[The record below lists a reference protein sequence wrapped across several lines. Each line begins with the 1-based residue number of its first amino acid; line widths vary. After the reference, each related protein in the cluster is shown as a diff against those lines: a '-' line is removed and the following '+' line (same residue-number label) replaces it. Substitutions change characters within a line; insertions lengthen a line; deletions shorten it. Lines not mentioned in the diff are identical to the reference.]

1 MALVVWGAGC
11 DHFWWLVCHD
21 LRLVVCGADCNNN
34 TEDKLGEETRKE
46 VKQETASSAESIRTS
61 QVIKGS
67 SNNLRA
73 KRMQRIKELKSF
85 SL

>member
-1 MALVVWGAGC
+1 MCEEESSSDSPGLPPLLSDYLVNMS
-11 DHFWWLVCHD
+11 
-21 LRLVVCGADCNNN
+21 NNN

-67 SNNLRA
+67 SNNIRA

>member
-1 MALVVWGAGC
+1 MQVEEESSSDSPGLPPLLSDYLVNMS
-11 DHFWWLVCHD
+11 
-21 LRLVVCGADCNNN
+21 NNN

-67 SNNLRA
+67 SNNIRA